1 MSETASGSEP
11 KFYVEFSFKVQG
23 FKQVFHL
30 DEGSGAG
37 EDGETEDDDLCAV
50 IDPEH
55 LAPELLAV
63 LHHEED
69 DDDDDSTHKAQE
81 AQEKS

>member
-1 MSETASGSEP
+1 MS
-11 KFYVEFSFKVQG
+11 VLLLLQG
-23 FKQVFHL
+23 NKQVFHL

-50 IDPEH
+50 VDPEH

-69 DDDDDSTHKAQE
+69 DDDNDAAHKTQKAE
-81 AQEKS
+81 EES

>member
-1 MSETASGSEP
+1 MRQLLDLNQSVMLTSVRRYD
-11 KFYVEFSFKVQG
+11 KKVSD
-23 FKQVFHL
+23 L

-37 EDGETEDDDLCAV
+37 QDGETENDDLCAV
-50 IDPEH
+50 VDPEH

-69 DDDDDSTHKAQE
+69 DDDNDAAHKTQE
-81 AQEKS
+81 AEEES

>member
-11 KFYVEFSFKVQG
+11 KYHVNFCFKL
-23 FKQVFHL
+23 FKKVSDL
-30 DEGSGAG
+30 DEGSSASQ
-37 EDGETEDDDLCAV
+37 DGETEDDDLCAV

-69 DDDDDSTHKAQE
+69 DDDNDPANKTQE
-81 AQEKS
+81 AEEES